1 MYNIFYLILF
11 TVPCPEIILHL
22 IPIKVR
28 PDSTITFSCVAWSYG
43 GLIYEWQN
51 SGSLTLPNNSAVSY
65 EKKPLEINAGVNTTV
80 YEITIFNVQETD
92 EGHYCCI
99 ASNGC
104 GSTTECA
111 WLEVD
116 SKLCW
121 IDECKTCKFFYSFSK
136 NITAACIPQ
145 I

>member
-1 MYNIFYLILF
+1 M
-11 TVPCPEIILHL
+11 PCPEITLHP

-28 PDSTITFSCVAWSYG
+28 PDTTVTFSCVAWSYG
-43 GLIYEWQN
+43 GLVYEWQKN
-51 SGSLTLPNNSAVSY
+51 DSLTLPNNSAVSY
-65 EKKPLEINAGVNTTV
+65 KSKQLAINGGINTTV
-80 YEITIFNVQETD
+80 YEITVFNVQETN

-116 SKLCW
+116 SKLCC
-121 IDECKTCKFFYSFSK
+121 ISEHKSCDFFVCSFSK
-136 NITAACIPQ
+136 DNSAACVPHIQ
-145 I
+145 TK